1 MPSNRPTGTETVPKD
16 AMESTYFMD
25 STSAPFGAMNIP
37 AQSVLWLSGFTGGG
51 NRPCAAEIETW
62 PTNLS
67 EDKTAGEQLQG
78 YFDKNNEY
86 ITYEVP
92 TQLRYAKF
100 DGDGTPTSPALTSRE
115 TLALMQAGRITSGGR
130 QASAMQW
137 TEFLRNVM
145 NMPYNRHTGK
155 PFKISTELTDYG
167 GADRDDP
174 MVWHDA
180 EGVPGTEDYSE
191 GYYEIPHIS
200 LTRML
205 FERIGLVYPVAL
217 DTSKFYVSH
226 NDEVAKHDG
235 SILSYGADEAA
246 LQAAANDE
254 ERDQLKKAAHE
265 EMKISGPQPVFM
277 LEVTPDGSEDDVSGY
292 EIPQGQQ
299 KALYPI
305 APEICTRIIQLIDD
319 FGLEKH
325 IRGMN
330 MPPLYEAL
338 KARASCKLDLVK
350 AKEMYEN
357 SPHPEDVAPF
367 GAPAYM
373 KKPLASSYGNHV
385 DALSLVKRCK
395 HENGFLPMPSKDSAH
410 FKTIDSI
417 FLAMAGKAP
426 DPEKKG
432 PRPAKRGFVT
442 LPVGELES
450 IQNDAKRHKVMAD
463 DLAAKLDQSRS
474 EITELKKSIS
484 DMESAKV
491 VHAKP
496 GQAISIG
503 ETNLLVPR
511 EASGSLHLL
520 DQAADGASLPL
531 RSEHGVRVMFVA
543 ARPQL
548 TQFPG
553 LYPALH

>member
-16 AMESTYFMD
+16 AMESPFYMD
-25 STSAPFGAMNIP
+25 SNSAPFKAINVPEQCVLFFFNDWVKQNP
-37 AQSVLWLSGFTGGG
+37 AV
-51 NRPCAAEIETW
+51 IETW
-62 PTNLS
+62 PSNAARDCCS
-67 EDKTAGEQLQG
+67 GEQFQG

-86 ITYEVP
+86 ITYEIP

-100 DGDGTPTSPALTSRE
+100 DNDGTPTSPALTSRE
-115 TLALMQAGRITSGGR
+115 TLALILAGRITAPGR
-130 QASAMQW
+130 QASALQW
-137 TEFLRNVM
+137 SEFSRNVM
-145 NMPYNRHTGK
+145 NMPFDRRTGK
-155 PFKISTELTDYG
+155 PLKIQTSEDDFG
-167 GADRDDP
+167 GN
-174 MVWHDA
+174 MVWNDG

-191 GYYEIPHIS
+191 GYYEIGKKR
-200 LTRML
+200 LVNLL
-205 FERIGLVYPVAL
+205 FKNIGLVYPVAL
-217 DTSKFYVSH
+217 DRTKCV
-226 NDEVAKHDG
+226 NDLVIKHDG
-235 SILSYGADEAA
+235 TDFSYFVDDPPSIDLDPEIREQYQKDSKEK
-246 LQAAANDE
+246 L
-254 ERDQLKKAAHE
+254 E

-277 LEVTPDGSEDDVSGY
+277 LQVTPDGSEDDVSGY
-292 EIPQGQQ
+292 EIPEGQNR
-299 KALYPI
+299 ALYPI
-305 APEICTRIIQLIDD
+305 APEICTRILQLIAEFEITSVSD
-319 FGLEKH
+319 F
-325 IRGMN
+325 
-330 MPPLYEAL
+330 PLPLHEAL
-338 KARASCKLDLVK
+338 KARASGKLDLVK

-367 GAPAYM
+367 GAPAYIN
-373 KKPLASSYGNHV
+373 KPFASMYGNQV
-385 DALSLVKRCK
+385 DALRLVKRCK
-395 HENGFLPMPSKDSAH
+395 DENGFLPMPSKDSAH
-410 FKTIDSI
+410 FKTIDSM

-426 DPEKKG
+426 DPEKKA

-463 DLAAKLDQSRS
+463 DLAVKLEQSRS
-474 EITELKKSIS
+474 EIAELNKSIS
-484 DMESAKV
+484 DLENAKV

-548 TQFPG
+548 AQFPG